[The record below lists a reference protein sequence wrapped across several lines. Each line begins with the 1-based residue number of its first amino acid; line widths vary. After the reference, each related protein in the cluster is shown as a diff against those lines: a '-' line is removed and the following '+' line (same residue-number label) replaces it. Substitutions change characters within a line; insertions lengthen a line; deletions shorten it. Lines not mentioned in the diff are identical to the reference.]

1 MSHLPHHLGPPE
13 AGEIAFQAQG
23 VHGERHG
30 GRGRLQFPGVG
41 QKAMWQN
48 CREQGWPR
56 GDREDGAPLGRLGAA
71 REKGGAS
78 VAMPGQ
84 LGICD
89 GWKDRSGCRQGSGR
103 ITIFGKMIG
112 LSS

>member
-1 MSHLPHHLGPPE
+1 
-13 AGEIAFQAQG
+13 
-23 VHGERHG
+23 
-30 GRGRLQFPGVG
+30 
-41 QKAMWQN
+41 MWQN